1 MQLHLLMK
9 LLVASTSVLSL
20 GFSGCTPPRSL
31 GVQVQQPTPSEKAQ
45 EPTPKPPA
53 QIPSQ
58 PGRAS
63 ADVRALVALG
73 PRVAGTP
80 VMDKASTYLLE
91 EYRKAGYVAQVQTF
105 TYSKFQDLGST
116 LTVGS
121 MTIPGRALKGS
132 LARKLKA
139 PLVVVPNVGRPDD
152 FASVNVKGAIA
163 IVRRGEIRFLQKAQN
178 AAAAGAAGLII
189 VNTESGNFS
198 GTLGGAIPIP
208 VLALS
213 GEQGKPLLAS
223 EAGRARVGNRQNE
236 LLEVSLNVNT
246 REGLITGRNVVAYL
260 EGVTKPSVLLGA
272 HYDSVVGSPGANDN
286 ASGTAVVLEIARNLS
301 DTPLARQAWFVAFD
315 GEEDG
320 LHGSRAFVKAA
331 QPQFLSGLKAML
343 NFDMVG
349 VNDQLRVGGA
359 SSLTALAK
367 AADPEIS
374 TFPSSGGSDHTSFAA
389 AGVPILF
396 FYRGQEPNYHS
407 PKDKQVDSRL
417 LNETVRVGQ
426 EVVKRSLL

>member
-1 MQLHLLMK
+1 MQLQLSIK
-9 LLVASTSVLSL
+9 LLVASASVLSL
-20 GFSGCTPPRSL
+20 GVPGYTPPRSF
-31 GVQVQQPTPSEKAQ
+31 GVQVQQPTPSEQAQ
-45 EPTPKPPA
+45 ELTPNQPA
-53 QIPSQ
+53 QSPSQ

-63 ADVRALVALG
+63 ADVQALVALG

-80 VMDKASTYLLE
+80 VMDKASSYLLE
-91 EYRKAGYVAQVQTF
+91 EYRKAGYVAEVQTF

-132 LARKLKA
+132 LAGKLMA
-139 PLVVVPNVGRPDD
+139 PLVAVPNVGRPAD

-163 IVRRGEIRFLQKAQN
+163 IVRRGEIPFLQKAQN
-178 AAAAGAAGLII
+178 AATAGAVGLII
-189 VNTESGNFS
+189 VNAESGNFS
-198 GTLGGAIPIP
+198 GTLGGATPIP

-213 GEQGKPLLAS
+213 GEQGKPLLVS
-223 EAGRARVGNRQNE
+223 QAGRASVRRQSE
-236 LLEVSLNVNT
+236 SLEVSLNVNT
-246 REGLITGRNVVAYL
+246 REGLVTGRNVVAHL
-260 EGVTKPSVLLGA
+260 EGVTKPSVLLGG

-301 DTPLARQAWFVAFD
+301 STPLARQAWFVAFD

-320 LHGSRAFVKAA
+320 LQGSRAFVKAA
-331 QPQFLSGLKAML
+331 QPQLISGLKAML

-349 VNDQLRVGGA
+349 VNKQLGVGGA
-359 SSLTALAK
+359 SSLTALAL
-367 AADPEIS
+367 AADPKIS
-374 TFPSSGGSDHTSFAA
+374 TFQSNDSSDHASFAA
-389 AGVPILF
+389 AGVPVLF

-407 PKDKQVDSRL
+407 PNDKQVDPRL
-417 LNETVRVGQ
+417 LDETVRVGQ